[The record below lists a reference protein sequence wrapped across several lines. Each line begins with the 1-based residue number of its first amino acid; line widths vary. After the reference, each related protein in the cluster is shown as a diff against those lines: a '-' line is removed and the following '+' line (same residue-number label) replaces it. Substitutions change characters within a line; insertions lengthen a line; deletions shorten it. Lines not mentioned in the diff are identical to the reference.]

1 MNMNKN
7 IKRIFFVL
15 TIVTLLTTVGGVCA
29 TDDTNSTAAIDNI
42 VSDAAETNIDSTAIE
57 PVQTT
62 SNNINTK
69 IIEKEEKNLKQESTP
84 IIINS
89 ESDFD
94 NLFDSDGYLSGVT
107 DGSTIKINTDISKN
121 DKSYIINKAI
131 NLTSDNNNTIDLDT
145 SMGYNLPDSQLHY
158 TSFNFVAGAAGSNI
172 TNIHFHNTEI
182 YVNNTNSI
190 VFDGISVTV
199 TDNTVGTEVG
209 IMSIRDD
216 STNITVKNSY
226 FNTNNNGGYSTLV
239 FAGASYSTI
248 DNNTIIGTGTVGNLL
263 YLTTYNVANIAEDDI
278 ELNSYNN
285 ITNNTITGPSTASDI
300 CYGIALTGHDNIIAN
315 NIVNMAGQGITTQ
328 WAYIDPETPE
338 IGNNSDRYKGNN
350 YTNNTINGGALFKA
364 TNNST
369 IENNTFTGTV
379 TTGANSTLTN
389 NTITKMVTAQTGSS
403 LYNNTIFNGVLI
415 NGEKVRLISNNISK
429 TVNTT
434 YDNIYMEF
442 NHICGKIKVPTTTT
456 NVTVKNNILCNGKTG
471 NPSVYTNNS
480 PCGSNCNAITCDCH
494 SMTTNTHG
502 TVKGAGQTIE
512 ITSENIYDYFD
523 FDGEVFEM
531 LRSTRNRNVGNTFVF
546 DQSAF
551 DEMNQAEYVN
561 FNLLNGTYL
570 GKNNPVLR
578 TPLHVDMYGQTIA
591 NFTINYNKNR
601 DIFGGTML
609 YFEAGMTNQ
618 YDTAVME
625 NITINV
631 NYDYDLPSSLF
642 SFIIIANDMDPTH
655 IRYDENNN
663 PLNLEE
669 LLIKNCNITMEIPS
683 DNINWDSY
691 SKPILIPIEI
701 FKTSQNIDGVSVNG
715 KYTVFENNNITLKE
729 LEYYGNYSTIWS
741 IYNCNNNTKIL
752 NNNMYMSGTKY
763 LYAIENTAS
772 NNTISGNNIV
782 VNGTHYTAGVYI
794 TGANMQ
800 NNTVENNNITLY
812 SGYGHAGTN
821 GLEEDSGYAVVIED
835 RGYGGATYDEKK
847 GSAVYNNKIL
857 NNNITSYGNNP
868 YSIEHFGGKNTT
880 IAGNNITAYGYNP
893 AGIALT
899 GVNVTIE
906 NNTIKSYAITNVTGG
921 TVDYFPAVSTGI
933 LLQWSKNTT
942 VNNNI
947 IEVENGTGITARK
960 YTELYITNNNI
971 TTTDDYAIELNDIV
985 DASVTDNT
993 LIARNLKGDASVTD
1007 NNGTNNVIQNNQ
1019 PAEPAK
1025 EYSLKINTIE
1035 FTQGTNTTVSASIYS
1050 GDDVAANISNGKI
1063 VFKVNGKT
1071 LKDSNGKIIYAKI
1084 VNGTATIEDYE
1095 VPSTWKEGST
1105 IQAVYSGSAQC
1116 KKLNSEKTNITITK
1130 EETTLTITPIEQT
1143 RPGQT
1148 TTLTATLSD
1157 NTINTGKIVFKIN
1170 GKSVKDE
1177 NGKIIYAKVTNG
1189 TVSVDYTIPESMKV
1203 GNYTVTAVFISS
1215 DYDRFEANT
1224 TMTVAN

>member
-226 FNTNNNGGYSTLV
+226 FNTNNNGG
-239 FAGASYSTI
+239 
-248 DNNTIIGTGTVGNLL
+248 
-263 YLTTYNVANIAEDDI
+263 
-278 ELNSYNN
+278 
-285 ITNNTITGPSTASDI
+285 
-300 CYGIALTGHDNIIAN
+300 
-315 NIVNMAGQGITTQ
+315 
-328 WAYIDPETPE
+328 
-338 IGNNSDRYKGNN
+338 
-350 YTNNTINGGALFKA
+350 ALFKA

-415 NGEKVRLISNNISK
+415 NGENVRLISNNISK

-480 PCGSNCNAITCDCH
+480 PCGSNCNTITCDCH
-494 SMTTNTHG
+494 SITTNTHG

-1035 FTQGTNTTVSASIYS
+1035 FTQGTNTTVSASIYY